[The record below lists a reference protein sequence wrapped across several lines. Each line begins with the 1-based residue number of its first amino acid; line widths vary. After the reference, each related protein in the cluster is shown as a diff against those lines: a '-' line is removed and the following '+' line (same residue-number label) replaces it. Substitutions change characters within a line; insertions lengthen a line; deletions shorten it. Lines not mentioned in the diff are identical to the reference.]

1 MGGRGSE
8 FSRSK
13 GEQRGLKFSNGT
25 GKPSKQLFP
34 AYINKA
40 NGTGS
45 LETITNSFSE
55 KHSGSGIEYA
65 IAVDENG
72 YAQKYYKGNRGSVL
86 FNQTELEG
94 RHLVHN
100 HTRGGWGNFSGT
112 DLETAALSNST
123 GVTAVSRNI
132 LAPPGSGAQT
142 IKAYEKRRAGVYQWK
157 KTQHFKKNEFVSAI
171 HNVKVNDSNYDKD
184 LDKWLRSNQRK
195 FGYKYSFTPAR
206 NKPE

>member
-8 FSRSK
+8 FSRTK
-13 GEQRGLKFSNGT
+13 GVERGLKFSNGN
-25 GKPSKQLFP
+25 GKQSEKLFP
-34 AYINKA
+34 AYMNKA
-40 NGTGS
+40 KGTGS

-55 KHSGSGIEYA
+55 KHSGSRIEYA

-72 YAQKYYKGNRGSVL
+72 YAQKYYKGDRGSVSI
-86 FNQTELEG
+86 NPNELG
-94 RHLVHN
+94 GKHLIHN
-100 HTRGGWGNFSGT
+100 HPKGGWGNFSGA
-112 DLETAALSNST
+112 DLENAALSNST
-123 GVTAVSRNI
+123 GVTAVSRNV
-132 LAPPGSGAQT
+132 LAPHGSGTQI
-142 IKAYEKRRAGVYQWK
+142 IKAYENRRAGVYQWK

-171 HNVKVNDSNYDKD
+171 HSIKVRDENYDKD